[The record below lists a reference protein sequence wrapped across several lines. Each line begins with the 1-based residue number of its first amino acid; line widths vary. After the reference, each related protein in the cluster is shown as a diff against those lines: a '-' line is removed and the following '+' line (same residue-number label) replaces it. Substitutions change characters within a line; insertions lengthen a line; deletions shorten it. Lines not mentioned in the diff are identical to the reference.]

1 MNAEPTSGTVPAA
14 TCYRVDDLMIDTR
27 VRQVTRDGLDLGV
40 TNLSFDLLLALVRA
54 APNLV
59 TFDALMAHV
68 WPGVVVNPETITQRV
83 KLLRQA
89 LGDNA
94 DNPRYVLAVRGHG
107 YRLLA
112 GAVPLAET
120 GSALAASAHSKG
132 ADSEGLDPSPAGPA
146 AVGLGAAVGRAAA
159 PAAVARSA
167 VPGRRWRTPVIALI
181 LVIAAVGS
189 WWGLEH
195 ARETAAPSAPAG
207 TAADAMSSISIA
219 VMPFANLTG
228 EPAKDYLGDGMAEE
242 LIDAL
247 GRVPG
252 IKVPDRTATFA
263 YRGHNIDSRRI
274 AQDLGVATILEGDVR
289 SVGERIRV
297 NTRLVDARSGT
308 PVWSQNYDRPFAE
321 LFKLQDDLAA
331 EIVQALHAYLGTTLP
346 TPAVREPPTRD
357 LEAYRL
363 YLQARAVSRGTP
375 ETELQALALVNQALA
390 RDPHFARA
398 LAYRAFG
405 PGNAAAI
412 GYGVPKEALD
422 AAERDATRALALSPG
437 LADALANLG
446 SIHVARGQWVEGEL
460 SYRAA
465 LASDPGNVS
474 IRNQYTLVILRP
486 TGRLQQTYSELNA
499 SYRLAPAE
507 GYTIHELALINSLL
521 GRDAE
526 ALRFMKLHDALGG
539 GGQTIGNVL
548 VKTRAAARSGH
559 YQDAIDHSAGALPEA
574 VNSINGV
581 PLMKIFYSGLADPA
595 QNGAARRALQSLA
608 PKLESRE
615 IDGQVRGFFVQAL
628 TMLGA
633 LDAAY
638 DIASRAVD
646 EGVSVGMVGSR
657 IYLADFWLPEMRP
670 FRRDARFNALVQRLR
685 MIDYWKEYGPPD
697 GCELQERR
705 LTCH

>member
-1 MNAEPTSGTVPAA
+1 
-14 TCYRVDDLMIDTR
+14 MIDTR
-27 VRQVTRDGLDLGV
+27 VRQVTRGGVDLGV
-40 TNLSFDLLLALVRA
+40 TSLSFDLLLVLVRA

-59 TFDALMAHV
+59 TFDALMSHV
-68 WPGVVVNPETITQRV
+68 WPGVVVNLETVTKRV

-89 LGDNA
+89 LGDSA
-94 DNPRYVLAVRGHG
+94 DKPRYILAVRGHG

-112 GAVPLAET
+112 AAVPLAET
-120 GSALAASAHSKG
+120 APALPATASRANSNG
-132 ADSEGLDPSPAGPA
+132 ADDGGSDPPAMGPVPVGPA
-146 AVGLGAAVGRAAA
+146 PIGAAAAAAAVTRAAG
-159 PAAVARSA
+159 S
-167 VPGRRWRTPVIALI
+167 GRRWRAPVIALI
-181 LVIAAVGS
+181 VVIAGGGS
-189 WWGLEH
+189 WWGMEH
-195 ARETAAPSAPAG
+195 ARKAGPPSVPAG
-207 TAADAMSSISIA
+207 TAAEAGSSIA

-252 IKVPDRTATFA
+252 IKVPDRTATFP
-263 YRGHNIDSRRI
+263 YRGHNVDIRRI
-274 AQDLGVATILEGDVR
+274 ARDLGVATVLEGDVR

-297 NTRLVDARSGT
+297 STRLVDARSGA
-308 PVWSQNYDRPFAE
+308 PVWSQNYDRPFAD
-321 LFKLQDDLAA
+321 LFKLQNDLAA
-331 EIVQALHAYLGTTLP
+331 ETVQALHAYFGTTLP
-346 TPAVREPPTRD
+346 TPRVREPPTRD

-390 RDPHFARA
+390 RDPNFARA

-412 GYGVPKEALD
+412 GYAIPKEALD
-422 AAERDATRALALSPG
+422 SAERDAKRALRLSPG

-446 SIHVARGQWVEGEL
+446 SIHVARGEWVEGEA

-465 LASDPGNVS
+465 LAADPGNVS

-486 TGRLQQTYSELNA
+486 TGRLQQTYSELNE

-526 ALRFMKLHDALGG
+526 ALRFLKLHDELGG

-548 VKTRAAARSGH
+548 VYTRAAARSGH
-559 YQDAIDHSAGALPEA
+559 YQDAIDHSAGALPDA
-574 VNSINGV
+574 VSTVDGV
-581 PLMKIFYSGLADPA
+581 RLMKIFYSGLADPA
-595 QNGAARRALQSLA
+595 QNAAARRALRSLV
-608 PKLESRE
+608 PRLESTA

-633 LDAAY
+633 LDDAY
-638 DIASRAVD
+638 DLASRSVD
-646 EGVSVGMVGSR
+646 EGVSAGMVGSR

-670 FRRDARFNALVQRLR
+670 FRRDARFSGLVQRLR
-685 MIDYWKEYGPPD
+685 MMDYWNKYGPPD
-697 GCELQERR
+697 GCELHSRQLR
-705 LTCH
+705 CH

>member
-1 MNAEPTSGTVPAA
+1 MNAEPTPGAVPAA
-14 TCYRVDDLMIDTR
+14 ARYRVDDLVIDTR
-27 VRQVTRDGLDLGV
+27 VRQVTRDRIDLGV
-40 TNLSFDLLLALVRA
+40 ANLSFDLLLELVRA
-54 APNLV
+54 APSLV
-59 TFDALMAHV
+59 TFEALMAHV

-112 GAVPLAET
+112 SAVPLAEID
-120 GSALAASAHSKG
+120 SALAASAQGGDKQGS
-132 ADSEGLDPSPAGPA
+132 DLTPVGPA
-146 AVGLGAAVGRAAA
+146 AFGGANAA

-167 VPGRRWRTPVIALI
+167 VLGRRWRAPTIALT
-181 LVIAAVGS
+181 LVVAAIGS

-195 ARETAAPSAPAG
+195 ARETATPYAPTGTTDSAR
-207 TAADAMSSISIA
+207 SSIA

-252 IKVPDRTATFA
+252 ITVSDRTATFA
-263 YRGHNIDSRRI
+263 YRGHNIDTRRV

-297 NTRLVDARSGT
+297 STRLVDARSGA
-308 PVWSQNYDRPFAE
+308 PVWSQNYDRPFAD
-321 LFKLQDDLAA
+321 LFKLQDDVGA
-331 EIVQALHAYLGTTLP
+331 EVVQAMHAYLGTTLA
-346 TPAVREPPTRD
+346 TPAAREPPTRD

-390 RDPHFARA
+390 RDPNFARA

-412 GYGVPKEALD
+412 GYAVPREALD
-422 AAERDATRALALSPG
+422 AAERDATRALTLSPG

-446 SIHVARGQWVEGEL
+446 SIHVARGEWVDGEM

-486 TGRLQQTYSELNA
+486 TGRLQQTYSELNE

-507 GYTIHELALINSLL
+507 GYTIHELALTNSLL

-548 VKTRAAARSGH
+548 VHTRAAARSGH
-559 YQDAIDHSAGALPEA
+559 YQDAIDHSAAALPEA
-574 VNSINGV
+574 VSTVDGV
-581 PLMKIFYSGLADPA
+581 PLMKMFYSGLADPA
-595 QNGAARRALQSLA
+595 QNNAARRAFQSLA
-608 PKLESRE
+608 PKLESPE
-615 IDGQVRGFFVQAL
+615 VDGQVRGFFVQAL

-646 EGVSVGMVGSR
+646 EGVGVGMVGSR

-685 MIDYWKEYGPPD
+685 MIDYWKKYGPPD
-697 GCELQERR
+697 GCELQNGE
-705 LTCH
+705 LSCH